1 MSNGNDDIRIIV
13 ATCPETLG
21 TFSNYCSKLEFQLA
35 LSPKEFITPV
45 VHLAQNHLVQKRP
58 LSAKLFRAK
67 FNHPKVQLAQNSVL

>member
-1 MSNGNDDIRIIV
+1 MTIGSHLYRGDRFV
-13 ATCPETLG
+13 
-21 TFSNYCSKLEFQLA
+21 YLERNAF
-35 LSPKEFITPV
+35 TPV

>member
-1 MSNGNDDIRIIV
+1 MIHDKNTSDFK
-13 ATCPETLG
+13 ETNYREFNVN
-21 TFSNYCSKLEFQLA
+21 TFGFR
-35 LSPKEFITPV
+35 TPV

>member
-1 MSNGNDDIRIIV
+1 MRDSNAQVSMTNIMTHIKMM
-13 ATCPETLG
+13 
-21 TFSNYCSKLEFQLA
+21 KLYT
-35 LSPKEFITPV
+35 TPV

>member
-1 MSNGNDDIRIIV
+1 MLFG
-13 ATCPETLG
+13 A
-21 TFSNYCSKLEFQLA
+21 FQG
-35 LSPKEFITPV
+35 TPV